1 LILRGGVE
9 KARAEND
16 IARQRNY
23 ELATLVAYAFHDP
36 EKMPKFGGS
45 AQDEKQVSDEVAH
58 AQVRGFFMAL
68 ANKSGG

>member
-1 LILRGGVE
+1 MILRGGVE

-23 ELATLVAYAFHDP
+23 ELATLVAFAFHDP
-36 EKMPKFGGS
+36 EKMPKFGGA

-68 ANKSGG
+68 ANKSAG